1 MTLPTHLSTPPA
13 IKSGGSCW
21 RSYPKTTTLAP
32 KWDEND
38 EATYRRMCSYLRYAL
53 RELSGINWV
62 EHDMWTPNA
71 EKALT
76 NAMHRLRKLYRS
88 AKHQQI
94 TWNDKDLPHQE
105 RYSTY
110 AEAAFT
116 EGAALTLSKKTG
128 ISTYVEY
135 VNHRQFMRKLHI
147 LHELV
152 TT

>member
-1 MTLPTHLSTPPA
+1 MKIPTSSSTPPT
-13 IKSGGSCW
+13 ITGGGSCW
-21 RSYPKTTTLAP
+21 RSLPKTTPLAP

-53 RELSGINWV
+53 RELSGIRWV
-62 EHDMWTPNA
+62 EHDKWTPSA

-76 NAMHRLRKLYRS
+76 NAMHRLRKLYRR

-94 TWNDKDLPHQE
+94 TWDDKNLRHQE

-110 AEAAFT
+110 AEEAFT
-116 EGAALTLSKKTG
+116 EGAALTLSKETD
-128 ISTYVEY
+128 ISTYAEY
-135 VNHRQFMRKLHI
+135 VNHRQFLRKLHI